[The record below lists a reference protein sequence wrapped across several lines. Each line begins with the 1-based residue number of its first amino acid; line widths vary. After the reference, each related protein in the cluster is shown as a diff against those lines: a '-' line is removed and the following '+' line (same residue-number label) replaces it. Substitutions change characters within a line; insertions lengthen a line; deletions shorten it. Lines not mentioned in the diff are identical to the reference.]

1 MSKATIW
8 NYLKTHTELSDEAI
22 AGIMGN
28 MEAESNC
35 ESCRVQGD
43 FTADRRTSKAYAQA
57 VNSGAKSIDAASQDK
72 LGFGLCQW
80 TFPQRKKNCFNA
92 CRSYGVGIE
101 NESAQLAFML
111 AEMQMEFTNMWNR
124 LLITHDIT
132 EAARLVCQE
141 YERPAVLN
149 ITARSKAGQAI
160 YNEFHGKDVTPEPD
174 PEPSPSPVPSDDRTD
189 KIIALLEQIIKLLK
203 E

>member
-1 MSKATIW
+1 MSKQTIW
-8 NYLKTHTELSDEAI
+8 NYLKTHTALSDEAI

-35 ESCRVQGD
+35 ESCRLQGD
-43 FTADRRTSKAYAQA
+43 FSPDRSSSKAYAA
-57 VNSGAKSIDAASQDK
+57 AINNGTKSIESAAQDQ

-80 TFPQRKKNCFNA
+80 TFPQRKVNCFNA

-124 LLITHDIT
+124 LLITHDIG
-132 EAARLVCQE
+132 EAAGLMCRE

-149 ITARSKAGQAI
+149 ITDRTRFGQKI
-160 YNEFHGKDVTPEPD
+160 YAQFHGKDITPEPE

-189 KIIALLEQIIKLLK
+189 KIIALLEQIIALLK
-203 E
+203 

>member
-1 MSKATIW
+1 MSKQTIW
-8 NYLKTHTELSDEAI
+8 NYLKTHTALSDEAI

-35 ESCRVQGD
+35 ESCRLQGD
-43 FTADRRTSKAYAQA
+43 FSPDRSSSKAYAA
-57 VNSGAKSIDAASQDK
+57 AINNGTKSIETAAHDQ

-80 TFPQRKKNCFNA
+80 TFPQRKVNCFNA

-124 LLITHDIT
+124 LLITHDIG
-132 EAARLVCQE
+132 EAAGLMCRE

-149 ITARSKAGQAI
+149 ITDRTRFGQKI
-160 YNEFHGKDVTPEPD
+160 YAQFHGKDITPEPE

-189 KIIALLEQIIKLLK
+189 KIIALLEQIIALLK
-203 E
+203 